1 MISVIPPQLDDVA
14 GVVHFLHASVWYHPF
29 LKLG

>member
-14 GVVHFLHASVWYHPF
+14 GVVHFLHASVWYLLFPE
-29 LKLG
+29 LG